1 MISLTNS
8 LNYSYDHASYVEYA
22 GLSADTKP
30 TGNFMTGSIFVEVDT
45 GKVYF
50 YNAAGSEWVEQFSF
64 QS

>member
-8 LNYSYDHASYVEYA
+8 PNYSYDHASYVEYA

-30 TGNFMTGSIFVEVDT
+30 TGNFMTGSIFVEVD
-45 GKVYF
+45 
-50 YNAAGSEWVEQFSF
+50 F